1 MQKYVK
7 RIDDERLTKVPPD
20 LDLKP
25 YRDEHDFELLQRM
38 ADCVAKGKV
47 PKGVDAARVKRGL
60 ERHQPELRERLRDIA
75 RRKR

>member
-7 RIDDERLTKVPPD
+7 RIGDEGLKKVPAD

-47 PKGVDAARVKRGL
+47 PKGIDPAKITRAL
-60 ERHQPELRERLRDIA
+60 ERHRPELRDRLQDML
-75 RRKR
+75 RKRK